1 MQAQELGKS
10 MPHSRH
16 RPDTAGPNRPKPAV
30 VGVWQAG
37 DDEPG
42 DDEPQDEPRIVGI
55 GLAFDRLSDPQSRQ
69 LAAFEPQAGR
79 WEELRWSLE
88 RVRARFGDGRLW
100 RAEHVRPNA
109 SLAEQRSR
117 LVDIGP

>member
-1 MQAQELGKS
+1 MSTRRDRRSASAAFGRS
-10 MPHSRH
+10 WTARH
-16 RPDTAGPNRPKPAV
+16 RRPSPNRA
-30 VGVWQAG
+30 ASRARRLS
-37 DDEPG
+37 
-42 DDEPQDEPRIVGI
+42 DEPRVSAI
-55 GLAFDRLSDPQSRQ
+55 GLVLDRLSDPMSRQ
-69 LAAFEPQAGR
+69 LPAFEAQAGR

-100 RAEHVRPNA
+100 RAEHIRPNA